1 MLPLSRNVEP
11 DLNEC
16 YLKAWEEWK
25 HPFDYQ
31 EAQQGK
37 NVRVEMTSALA
48 ELYKIQGDVVG
59 AVSDV
64 AQKLNAAC
72 LIHDDI
78 IDNDRVR
85 RGAPAVWVKYGLG
98 TALVS
103 AMYGYLFGLQ
113 RLAENKNPELVAIG
127 LKSLE
132 DMHVGQCLDAK
143 INAGNRLP
151 TREEYILI
159 SETNTACL
167 FLLILNIFQALK
179 PLPQTV
185 YNPLK
190 LMLLKLSVQYRFVND
205 YCDMNHIPWF
215 DKKGFAPDLDG
226 GPKSFLMM
234 LSGKVLEKR
243 QRTDQEKRDIIFSY
257 GLQGVFDRAL
267 TEIDAMFTLVIK
279 HLSEVEE
286 QVGRLQGTREEAG
299 SPLRLR
305 ALIQGLDFRQQKKD
319 NFYLTMV
326 SKQKPSV

>member
-1 MLPLSRNVEP
+1 M
-11 DLNEC
+11 
-16 YLKAWEEWK
+16 
-25 HPFDYQ
+25 
-31 EAQQGK
+31 
-37 NVRVEMTSALA
+37 
-48 ELYKIQGDVVG
+48 
-59 AVSDV
+59 
-64 AQKLNAAC
+64 
-72 LIHDDI
+72 
-78 IDNDRVR
+78 
-85 RGAPAVWVKYGLG
+85 
-98 TALVS
+98 
-103 AMYGYLFGLQ
+103 
-113 RLAENKNPELVAIG
+113 
-127 LKSLE
+127 
-132 DMHVGQCLDAK
+132 
-143 INAGNRLP
+143 
-151 TREEYILI
+151 
-159 SETNTACL
+159 
-167 FLLILNIFQALK
+167 LILNIFQALK